1 MKIAEIDTDDLPV
14 WMCAVVD
21 VVSENCKKRLKMSP
35 QYSRIVERLKTGY
48 SKIRKQISREERMNS
63 LKKTDFYDLVERIED
78 SFMEIDSEIIVD
90 LKKQDEE

>member
-1 MKIAEIDTDDLPV
+1 M
-14 WMCAVVD
+14 
-21 VVSENCKKRLKMSP
+21 
-35 QYSRIVERLKTGY
+35 KTGY